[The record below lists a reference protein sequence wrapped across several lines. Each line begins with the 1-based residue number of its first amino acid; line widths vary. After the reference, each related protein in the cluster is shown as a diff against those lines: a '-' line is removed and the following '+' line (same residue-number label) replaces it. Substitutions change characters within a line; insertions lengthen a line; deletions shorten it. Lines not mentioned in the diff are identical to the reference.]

1 MNNNPLS
8 CRSSNPMIKFHVIS
22 AMVFLC
28 LLVCQE
34 PNAQERGIASY
45 YADFFD
51 GRRMANGIRYDPNSF
66 TCAHPTAP
74 IGTIFKVV
82 RKDDPTCSVLV
93 TVSDRGPFVKGRIID
108 LSKRAAAE
116 LGILHIGI
124 TEVVVALVKRPPVS
138 RDDFFALSD
147 AHE

>member
-1 MNNNPLS
+1 MNKNPLTGR
-8 CRSSNPMIKFHVIS
+8 CTYPMIKFHVIS

-28 LLVCQE
+28 ILVCQKA
-34 PNAQERGIASY
+34 NAQECGIASY

-51 GRRMANGIRYDPNSF
+51 GRKMANGVRYDPNNF

-82 RKDDPTCSVLV
+82 RRDDPSCSVIV

-108 LSKRAAAE
+108 LSKRAAQE

-124 TEVVVALVKRPPVS
+124 TEVVVALVKRPPAS
-138 RDDFFALSD
+138 RDEFFALSD